1 MPANFNY
8 LTDGNL
14 LFTPTGTSVVISSDS
29 EELYL
34 ETSSAFPISE
44 DIMAE
49 VDNCS
54 IIYNEN
60 NVAEIVVFSFTGSGT
75 LYLHINKKFVYPST
89 EVAANNTNVQ
99 ILTYSSVTQNLIFT
113 GIYLPPLDF
122 HKGTSSAKFCNIL
135 PSTPEVLNSITKN
148 STENNYIVQ
157 PHWNGAIYVTN
168 INLNLPQNTSSGEAS
183 VDPCIDSSSYGNF
196 ESIHKLLNQISE
208 LLKSS
213 NAAQL
218 ETFLNRLQTIDSKT
232 EIINE
237 ALLYG
242 DIDIDNTHM
251 WTKYFIMPVKTSL
264 SPLNNEEVTFAIVAF
279 DKNLSAFTT
288 KLITFPSN
296 LTANDEI
303 VYITNN
309 GILTGASN
317 NYSKVL
323 TFNNIA
329 NGEIILSF
337 FKGFSFNTSDNQGY
351 SGLEITSKK
360 EWSLSSKTFSGIS
373 EESYAADFNY
383 YPVECGNRLLSL
395 TSNEIINNASI
406 GYDPLTPN
414 ISQVGAN
421 LTEEIAS
428 NIGYFNVAYGTAHGL
443 ILMRIHS
450 YCPIMIPP
458 SDPDG
463 IELHIPGGNW
473 NYQKEDG
480 SFPFRESG
488 GYTPVSMVFSPENN
502 FLYTI
507 VAKPDDRTEKYI
519 CIYDLSSLDAETMS
533 VTAKVLEDPFDAGLK
548 SVDLIEDGKILFS
561 SNNGGE
567 HILTIGDCDLQT
579 TVDNISASSTAV
591 GYNFGIGPIKRIH
604 NTSNDVSTWKTSNTS
619 GTPVQKLVH
628 TTDTQILT
636 PKGFLDLNDIPS
648 GLTAYKSFNTEI
660 NEIVIATELILDNN
674 GTPLLFVKV
683 KQYVNAFAQI
693 SIIDLKDNEVIYNYS
708 VSSSKLHAT
717 FYEEAECISVIKL
730 AFPENTYGI
739 LVNAATHDLYSPID
753 IAQSSMFGLDI
764 SPESINGYNRAIIA
778 TVTIDPS
785 KDSGYEL
792 ITEFDKPPNYVG
804 ESANSA
810 ENYNPQGLEK
820 IKSVVVFPN
829 ASVAVSDGPTILK
842 PQTYGAIKFIS
853 LEADSTHAIVLENSD
868 NVTGYSSDVDSLTK
882 LRLGIRIIN
891 ISDAST
897 GLKLLSH
904 SAIRIIEPFNPSA
917 YDAATSFVVENVTS
931 GFIQQS
937 GTHKPVYSHSTVS
950 HDASFIAAFWY
961 NHNSG
966 STMKIFAPFKST
978 MSFGSG
984 EAKHLVAGFS
994 IGAEQKLNSFLN
1006 KNENSYIITSS
1017 EFSVNRRNIFLFL
1030 KNIDDESDF
1039 QIIKIDIGSIT
1050 NYYNVTE
1057 NVDGP
1062 FTFYSIPAENIIE
1075 VPTYAYFEDVTLPA
1089 DVSADLLSS
1098 SNQQNNT
1105 IVTGIFKSLN
1115 HRMYLLTR
1123 QLNTVGLIVNPES
1136 IIGAGTYQSAV
1147 IKSGINLSQS
1157 QPQP

>member
-29 EELYL
+29 GELYL
-34 ETSSAFPISE
+34 ETSSSFPIPE
-44 DIMAE
+44 NIMAE

-75 LYLHINKKFVYPST
+75 LYLHINKEFVYPST
-89 EVAANNTNVQ
+89 EVTANNTTTS
-99 ILTYSSVTQNLIFT
+99 ILTYSSVVVDLTFSSF
-113 GIYLPPLDF
+113 YLPPLDF
-122 HKGTSSAKFCNIL
+122 YKGTSSAKFCNIL
-135 PSTPEVLNSITKN
+135 PSTAEVLNSITKN

-157 PHWNGAIYVTN
+157 PHWNGTIYVTN
-168 INLNLPQNTSSGEAS
+168 INLNLPQNTSSGEAL
-183 VDPCIDSSSYGNF
+183 VDLCIDSSSYGNF
-196 ESIHKLLNQISE
+196 ESVHVLLPKKSE
-208 LLKSS
+208 LLK
-213 NAAQL
+213 NNNTAEL

-237 ALLYG
+237 VLLYG
-242 DIDIDNTHM
+242 DIDIDDGFV

-288 KLITFPSN
+288 KLITFSAAGN
-296 LTANDEI
+296 VNNEI

-373 EESYAADFNY
+373 EESYAADFSY

-406 GYDPLTPN
+406 GYDPLAPN

-480 SFPFRESG
+480 SFPFKESG

-548 SVDLIEDGKILFS
+548 SVDLLENGTILFS

-579 TVDNISASSTAV
+579 TVDNISASSTAA
-591 GYNFGIGPIKRIH
+591 GYNFGVSPIKRIH

-619 GTPVQKLVH
+619 VTPVQKLVH

-636 PKGFLDLNDIPS
+636 PKGYLDLNDIPS
-648 GLTAYKSFNTEI
+648 GLTEYKSFNTEN
-660 NEIVIATELILDNN
+660 NENVIATELILDNN
-674 GTPLLFVKV
+674 GAPLLFVKLKKYANV
-683 KQYVNAFAQI
+683 AQTT
-693 SIIDLKDNEVIYNYS
+693 IIDLKDNEILYNYS
-708 VSSSKLHAT
+708 VTVDKLHAT
-717 FYEEAECISVIKL
+717 FYEEAECVSVIKL
-730 AFPENTYGI
+730 ASPENTYGI
-739 LVNAATHDLYSPID
+739 LVNAATHDLYSSTE
-753 IAQSSMFGLDI
+753 IAQSSTFGLDV
-764 SPESINGYNRAIIA
+764 SAESINGYNRAIIA

-785 KDSGYEL
+785 KDNGYEL
-792 ITEFDKPPNYVG
+792 ITVFNKPPNYSGGGSNVSG
-804 ESANSA
+804 NT
-810 ENYNPQGLEK
+810 K
-820 IKSVVVFPN
+820 IKSLVVFPN
-829 ASVAVSDGPTILK
+829 ASVAVSDAPTILK

-868 NVTGYSSDVDSLTK
+868 NATGYSSDVDSLTK

-897 GLKLLSH
+897 GLKLISYPG
-904 SAIRIIEPFNPSA
+904 IDIIQPFEPSA
-917 YDAATSFVVENVTS
+917 YNASTSFVVENVTS
-931 GFIQQS
+931 GFIKQS
-937 GTHKPVYSHSTVS
+937 GTHKPLYSHSTVS

-961 NHNSG
+961 NHNAG
-966 STMKIFAPFKST
+966 NTMKIFAPDRST

-984 EAKHLVAGFS
+984 AAKHLAAEFS
-994 IGAEQKLNSFLN
+994 VGAEQKLKNFLN
-1006 KNENSYIITSS
+1006 KNGNSYLITSS

-1030 KNIDDESDF
+1030 KNMNDENDF

-1050 NYYNVTE
+1050 NYYNGGE

-1062 FTFYSIPAENIIE
+1062 FNTYSIPIENIIE

-1089 DVSADLLSS
+1089 DVSSDLVSNSS
-1098 SNQQNNT
+1098 TQNNT
-1105 IVTGIFKSLN
+1105 FPTGIFKSLN
-1115 HRMYLLTR
+1115 HRMYLLTKH
-1123 QLNTVGLIVNPES
+1123 LDTLGLIVNPES
-1136 IIGAGTYQSAV
+1136 IIGTATLQSAV
-1147 IKSGINLSQS
+1147 IKSAINLSQS

>member
-14 LFTPTGTSVVISSDS
+14 LFTPTGTPVVISSDGG
-29 EELYL
+29 ELYL
-34 ETSSAFPISE
+34 ETSSAFPIPE
-44 DIMAE
+44 NIMAD

-60 NVAEIVVFSFTGSGT
+60 NVAEIVVFNFTGSGT
-75 LYLHINKKFVYPST
+75 LYLHINKEFVYPST
-89 EVAANNTNVQ
+89 EVTENNTASQ
-99 ILTYSSVTQNLIFT
+99 ILTYSNVAQNLTFINF
-113 GIYLPPLDF
+113 YLPSLDF
-122 HKGTSSAKFCNIL
+122 YKGTSSAKFCNIL
-135 PSTPEVLNSITKN
+135 PSTAEVLNSVTKN

-157 PHWNGAIYVTN
+157 PYLNGAIYVTN
-168 INLNLPQNTSSGEAS
+168 INLNLPQNTSSGEAV

-196 ESIHKLLNQISE
+196 ESIYVLLQKKSE
-208 LLKSS
+208 LLKNS
-213 NAAQL
+213 NTAER
-218 ETFLNRLQTIDSKT
+218 ETFLNRLQLIDSKT

-237 ALLYG
+237 SLLYR
-242 DIDIDNTHM
+242 DIDEDDGFV

-264 SPLNNEEVTFAIVAF
+264 SPLNNEEVTFAIIAF

-288 KLITFPSN
+288 KLITFPATSGVN
-296 LTANDEI
+296 NEI

-360 EWSLSSKTFSGIS
+360 EWSLSSKTFSGTS
-373 EESYAADFNY
+373 EESYATDFNY

-406 GYDPLTPN
+406 GYDPLAPS
-414 ISQVGAN
+414 ISNVGAN
-421 LTEEIAS
+421 LTDEIAS

-473 NYQKEDG
+473 DYQKEDG
-480 SFPFRESG
+480 SFPFRDSG

-519 CIYDLSSLDAETMS
+519 CIYNLSSLDAETMS

-548 SVDLIEDGKILFS
+548 SVDLLENGNILFS

-591 GYNFGIGPIKRIH
+591 GYNFGVSPIKRIH
-604 NTSNDVSTWKTSNTS
+604 NTSNADATWKTSNTS
-619 GTPVQKLVH
+619 VTPVQTLVH

-648 GLTAYKSFNTEI
+648 GLTAYKSFNTSS
-660 NEIVIATELILDNN
+660 NENVIATELILDNN
-674 GTPLLFVKV
+674 GAPLLFVKV
-683 KQYVNAFAQI
+683 KQYTNAAQI
-693 SIIDLKDNEVIYNYS
+693 SIIDLENEEIIYNYT
-708 VSSSKLHAT
+708 VSSNKLHAT
-717 FYEEAECISVIKL
+717 FYEEAECVSVIKL
-730 AFPENTYGI
+730 ASPKNTYGI
-739 LVNAATHDLYSPID
+739 LVNAATHDLYSSIEV
-753 IAQSSMFGLDI
+753 AQSSMFGLDI

-778 TVTIDPS
+778 TVTIDSS
-785 KDSGYEL
+785 KDNGYEL
-792 ITEFDKPPNYVG
+792 ITKFDEPPNYAG
-804 ESANSA
+804 EGGTNSA
-810 ENYNPQGLEK
+810 GGNK
-820 IKSVVVFPN
+820 IKSIVVFPN
-829 ASVAVSDGPTILK
+829 ASVAALDSLTALK

-853 LEADSTHAIVLENSD
+853 LESDSTHAIVLENSD
-868 NVTGYSSDVDSLTK
+868 NAIGYSSDVDSLTP

-897 GLKLLSH
+897 GLKLLSAP
-904 SAIRIIEPFNPSA
+904 SIDIIEPFKTSA

-931 GFIQQS
+931 GFIKQS

-966 STMKIFAPFKST
+966 NTMKIFAPDRST

-984 EAKHLVAGFS
+984 ETKHLAAEFS
-994 IGAEQKLNSFLN
+994 IGAEQKLNTFLT
-1006 KNENSYIITSS
+1006 KNGNTYLITSS

-1030 KNIDDESDF
+1030 KNIEDDTDF

-1050 NYYNVTE
+1050 NYYNGTE
-1057 NVDGP
+1057 GYAGP
-1062 FTFYSIPAENIIE
+1062 YSTYSIPSENIIE
-1075 VPTYAYFEDVTLPA
+1075 IPTYAYFEDVTLPA
-1089 DVSADLLSS
+1089 DVSSDLV
-1098 SNQQNNT
+1098 SNSNTQNNT
-1105 IVTGIFKSLN
+1105 IPTGIFKSLN
-1115 HRMYLLTR
+1115 HRMYLLTKN
-1123 QLNTVGLIVNPES
+1123 LYTLGLIVNPES
-1136 IIGAGTYQSAV
+1136 IIGTDIYQSAV
-1147 IKSGINLSQS
+1147 IKSAINLSQS

>member
-14 LFTPTGTSVVISSDS
+14 LFTPTGTSQVISSDS
-29 EELYL
+29 GELYL
-34 ETSSAFPISE
+34 ETSSTFPISG
-44 DIMAE
+44 DTMAK

-75 LYLHINKKFVYPST
+75 LYLHINKEFVYPST
-89 EVAANNTNVQ
+89 EVDANNPSTFL
-99 ILTYSSVTQNLIFT
+99 LTYSSVVVELTFT
-113 GIYLPPLDF
+113 SFYLPPLDF
-122 HKGTSSAKFCNIL
+122 YKGTSSAKFCNIL

-157 PHWNGAIYVTN
+157 PHWNGNIYVTN

-196 ESIHKLLNQISE
+196 ESVHKLLHQISE

-213 NAAQL
+213 NATQL
-218 ETFLNRLQTIDSKT
+218 ETFLNRLQIIDSKT

-237 ALLYG
+237 VLLYG
-242 DIDIDNTHM
+242 DLDINNSYM

-288 KLITFPSN
+288 KLITFAATPEVN
-296 LTANDEI
+296 NEI

-360 EWSLSSKTFSGIS
+360 EWSLSSKTFSGTS

-406 GYDPLTPN
+406 GYDPLAPS
-414 ISQVGAN
+414 ISDVGAN

-428 NIGYFNVAYGTAHGL
+428 NIGYFNVAYGTAHGV

-488 GYTPVSMVFSPENN
+488 GYTPVSMVFSPDNN

-507 VAKPDDRTEKYI
+507 VAKPNDRTEKYI
-519 CIYDLSSLDAETMS
+519 CIYNLSSLDAETMS

-548 SVDLIEDGKILFS
+548 SVDLLENGNILFS
-561 SNNGGE
+561 SNNGEE

-579 TVDNISASSTAV
+579 TVDNISASST
-591 GYNFGIGPIKRIH
+591 GHQYNFGVSPIKRIH

-619 GTPVQKLVH
+619 VTPVQKLVH

-636 PKGFLDLNDIPS
+636 PKGYLDLNDIPS
-648 GLTAYKSFNTEI
+648 GLTEYKSFNTES
-660 NEIVIATELILDNN
+660 NEANVIATELILDNN
-674 GTPLLFVKV
+674 GAPLLFVKLKKYSNV
-683 KQYVNAFAQI
+683 AQTT
-693 SIIDLKDNEVIYNYS
+693 IIDLKDNEILYNYS
-708 VSSSKLHAT
+708 VTADRLHAT

-730 AFPENTYGI
+730 ASSENTYGI

-764 SPESINGYNRAIIA
+764 SAESINGYNRTIIA

-785 KDSGYEL
+785 KDNGYEL
-792 ITEFDKPPNYVG
+792 ITVFDKPPNYSG
-804 ESANSA
+804 GGSNAFGNT
-810 ENYNPQGLEK
+810 K
-820 IKSVVVFPN
+820 IKSLVVFPN

-868 NVTGYSSDVDSLTK
+868 NAAGYSSSDVSSTTP
-882 LRLGIRIIN
+882 LRLGIKIIN
-891 ISDAST
+891 ISDNST
-897 GLKLLSH
+897 GLKLISYPG
-904 SAIRIIEPFNPSA
+904 IDIIEPFEPSA

-931 GFIQQS
+931 GFIKQS

-984 EAKHLVAGFS
+984 AAKHLVAGFS

-1006 KNENSYIITSS
+1006 KNENTYLITSS

-1050 NYYNVTE
+1050 NYYNGTE
-1057 NVDGP
+1057 GYAGP
-1062 FTFYSIPAENIIE
+1062 YSTYSIPIENIIE

-1098 SNQQNNT
+1098 SSTQNNT
-1105 IVTGIFKSLN
+1105 VATGIFKSLN
-1115 HRMYLLTR
+1115 HKMYLLTKD
-1123 QLNTVGLIVNPES
+1123 LNTLGLIVNPES
-1136 IIGAGTYQSAV
+1136 IIGADTYQSAV
-1147 IKSGINLSQS
+1147 IKSAINLSQS

>member
-14 LFTPTGTSVVISSDS
+14 LFTPTGTSVVISSDTG
-29 EELYL
+29 ELYL
-34 ETSSAFPISE
+34 ETSSAFPIPE
-44 DIMAE
+44 NIMAE

-75 LYLHINKKFVYPST
+75 LYLHINKEFVYPST
-89 EVAANNTNVQ
+89 EVAGNNANTA
-99 ILTYSSVTQNLIFT
+99 ILTYSNVTSNLTFT

-135 PSTPEVLNSITKN
+135 PSTEEVLSSVTKN

-157 PHWNGAIYVTN
+157 PHWNGAIYATN
-168 INLNLPQNTSSGEAS
+168 INLNLPQNTSSGEAV

-196 ESIHKLLNQISE
+196 ESIYVLLSKKSE
-208 LLKSS
+208 LLKNNN
-213 NAAQL
+213 NAEL
-218 ETFLNRLQTIDSKT
+218 ETFLNRIQLIDSKT

-237 ALLYG
+237 SSIYAT
-242 DIDIDNTHM
+242 IDINNAYI

-288 KLITFPSN
+288 RLITFSV
-296 LTANDEI
+296 ADGVSDEI

-360 EWSLSSKTFSGIS
+360 EWSLSSKTFSGTS

-406 GYDPLTPN
+406 GYDPLAPS
-414 ISQVGAN
+414 ISDVGAN

-443 ILMRIHS
+443 ILMRMHS

-473 NYQKEDG
+473 DYQKEDG
-480 SFPFRESG
+480 SFPFRELG

-519 CIYDLSSLDAETMS
+519 CIYNMSSLDAETMS
-533 VTAKVLEDPFDAGLK
+533 ITAKVLEDPFDAGLK
-548 SVDLIEDGKILFS
+548 SVNLLENGNILFS

-591 GYNFGIGPIKRIH
+591 GYNFGVSPIKRIH

-619 GTPVQKLVH
+619 VTPVQTLVH

-636 PKGFLDLNDIPS
+636 PKGYLDLNNIPS
-648 GLTAYKSFNTEI
+648 GLTAYESFNTEN
-660 NEIVIATELILDNN
+660 NENLIATELILDNN
-674 GTPLLFVKV
+674 GAPLLFVKV
-683 KQYVNAFAQI
+683 KEYTNVAQI
-693 SIIDLKDNEVIYNYS
+693 SIIDLKDNEIIYNYS
-708 VSSSKLHAT
+708 IGNSKLHAT
-717 FYEEAECISVIKL
+717 FYEEAECVSVIKL

-792 ITEFDKPPNYVG
+792 ITEFDEPPNYPG
-804 ESANSA
+804 EGGSNSA
-810 ENYNPQGLEK
+810 GGNK
-820 IKSVVVFPN
+820 INSLVVFPN

-868 NVTGYSSDVDSLTK
+868 NATGYSSDVDSLTP

-904 SAIRIIEPFNPSA
+904 ADIHIIEPFETSA

-931 GFIQQS
+931 GFIKQS
-937 GTHKPVYSHSTVS
+937 GTHRPVYSHSTVS

-961 NHNSG
+961 NHNTG
-966 STMKIFAPFKST
+966 STMKIFAPDRST
-978 MSFGSG
+978 MSFGNG
-984 EAKHLVAGFS
+984 AAKHLAAEFS
-994 IGAEQKLNSFLN
+994 IGAEQKLNNFLN
-1006 KNENSYIITSS
+1006 KNENTYLITSS
-1017 EFSVNRRNIFLFL
+1017 EFSVSRRNIFLFL
-1030 KNIDDESDF
+1030 KNIDDETDF

-1050 NYYNVTE
+1050 NYYNGE
-1057 NVDGP
+1057 EDYAGP
-1062 FTFYSIPAENIIE
+1062 FSTYSIPAENIIE

-1098 SNQQNNT
+1098 FDQQNNT

-1115 HRMYLLTR
+1115 HRMYLLTK
-1123 QLNTVGLIVNPES
+1123 QLETLGLIVNPES
-1136 IIGAGTYQSAV
+1136 IIGAYTYQSAV